1 MRMRREVA
9 AGAIGGLAGGAGM
22 TGFMMLSQRAGF
34 VDEPFPV
41 KVERWAEGRLG
52 VAGRLGPRREMAAG
66 MGGHLAYS
74 AAMGGVYGALRSAFS
89 LPTLPTGP
97 LYGLGL
103 YAVNMLGIGP
113 ALGIT
118 KGPANERPTVVGR
131 QLMMHA
137 FYGVVTA
144 LVAKRLRAAVR

>member
-1 MRMRREVA
+1 MAREVA
-9 AGAIGGLAGGAGM
+9 AGAVGGLAGGTGM
-22 TGFMMLSQRAGF
+22 IGLMMLGKRKGL
-34 VDEPFPV
+34 EPLPI
-41 KVERWAEGRLG
+41 KIERWAEDRLD
-52 VAGRLGPRREMAAG
+52 VADRLGPRQETAAG

-74 AAMGGVYGALRSAFS
+74 AALGGVYGALRSAFN
-89 LPTLPTGP
+89 LPAVPTGP

-103 YAVNMLGIGP
+103 YAVNVLGIGP

-118 KGPANERPTVVGR
+118 KSPAKERPTVVRR

-144 LVAKRLRAAVR
+144 LVANRMRAALQ